1 MNLAVLIAVSI
12 GLGLVGLV
20 AFLWSVKNGQYE
32 DLDGASMRILVVET
46 DRDSEGQNYSNK
58 K

>member
-32 DLDGASMRILVVET
+32 DLDGASMRMLVVET
-46 DRDSEGQNYSNK
+46 DRDSEGQK
-58 K
+58 LLK